1 MKIHPYLNF
10 PGSAEEA
17 MRFYAKC
24 LGGKLTEVHRF
35 GTMPGVD
42 QMPEAARNLVM
53 HVGLELPDGFMIMAS
68 DRLEGLG
75 PPHVEGTNLSISV
88 HPASK
93 AEADRVFA
101 ALSEGAQITMPLGA
115 QFWGDYYGSLID
127 RFGIQWMV
135 NVLGGG

>member
-10 PGSAEEA
+10 PGRAEEA

-35 GTMPGVD
+35 GTMPGAD
-42 QMPEAARNLVM
+42 QFPEGARNLVM
-53 HVGLELPDGFMIMAS
+53 HVGLELPDGFMLMAS

-101 ALSEGAQITMPLGA
+101 ALAEGGQVTMPLAA
-115 QFWGDYYGSLID
+115 QFWGDYYGSLTD